1 MRYAAALI
9 CSWSHFSTLL
19 VHFSSLQECL
29 KSSFMPG
36 CHCGANC
43 SPLCYF
49 LYSYKQQAW
58 ICQSMFL
65 CLLLLSSLASIYWVL
80 KKKKK
85 KEKHLKYKFKC
96 GHIVFN
102 CIPKLWTLTHT
113 CLVWIILVSIQIST
127 LFLKWKARVKKIW
140 WCSGKI
146 LEEHYILR
154 HLGDQLTR
162 LYRSKCKNI

>member
-1 MRYAAALI
+1 MFTIPFQYT
-9 CSWSHFSTLL
+9 S
-19 VHFSSLQECL
+19 SSLL
-29 KSSFMPG
+29 FPTRMSKI
-36 CHCGANC
+36 
-43 SPLCYF
+43 F
-49 LYSYKQQAW
+49 LYAGLSLWCPLFPTVLFPVLIQATGLNLP
-58 ICQSMFL
+58 IHVP
-65 CLLLLSSLASIYWVL
+65 LLIAVVISCKHLLSLK

-113 CLVWIILVSIQIST
+113 CLVWIISVSIQIST